1 MSHGTFEW
9 KGITHHRPG
18 PRRPSTKFEKRVFR
32 ELGLDDT
39 DDTDEEEEAGL
50 TAGNQGSGAQRGT
63 FQGAGGN
70 GGTQPPPAGVL
81 PPPANGRYGLPGNT
95 KNSVKPGPGQ
105 TAHRPPVKGK
115 SWTDV
120 VKKNLTQDQPP
131 LSAID
136 AIDVRGDKDSQ
147 QPAREQMRATA
158 ATDTET
164 FLDDH
169 LSEYETA
176 LKNHLN
182 DITADLDDHQ
192 KCGRVFKAFVNAFGQ
207 MLKETR
213 QNCFDGWMKRHADE
227 AVTKENWVEVFK
239 EASTLWKKVVDKFRQ
254 MYRQV
259 NSAGIQ
265 NGIQIQEPEEQG
277 KNFDINGLQIWC
289 YPPFLSKKTNV
300 AVEISKKTNVAVEKW
315 SNNLKYAFSQ
325 NIQKFVLEYQQL
337 LQDRFKKIKLYLF
350 DFRFDFSD
358 LCQWIK
364 DVQERATRS
373 GGDVNRQDTTVKPF
387 RWPRDCKKGVSFAK
401 PNHTIA
407 YKQFCRW
414 NDLEDDWDSR
424 RQFCMRMRA
433 TWLRLVACYPF
444 DKDGKPPTQEALES
458 YLRKQHVFE
467 IELFKITEGKKK
479 GKTDFAEVGYSD
491 LLLHPEKHVE
501 DCKDEQWKDH
511 RVLVYGAP
519 MRAANPY
526 LVSPR

>member
-1 MSHGTFEW
+1 M
-9 KGITHHRPG
+9 
-18 PRRPSTKFEKRVFR
+18 
-32 ELGLDDT
+32 
-39 DDTDEEEEAGL
+39 
-50 TAGNQGSGAQRGT
+50 
-63 FQGAGGN
+63 
-70 GGTQPPPAGVL
+70 
-81 PPPANGRYGLPGNT
+81 
-95 KNSVKPGPGQ
+95 
-105 TAHRPPVKGK
+105 
-115 SWTDV
+115 
-120 VKKNLTQDQPP
+120 VKKDLRRDQPP
-131 LSAID
+131 LSAIA

-158 ATDTET
+158 ATDAET
-164 FLDDH
+164 FLNYH
-169 LSEYETA
+169 LSEYETS
-176 LKNHLN
+176 LKNYLI
-182 DITADLDDHQ
+182 DITADLDDDQ

-213 QNCFDGWMKRHADE
+213 QNCFDGWMKRHAHED
-227 AVTKENWVEVFK
+227 VTKANWVEVFK

-259 NSAGIQ
+259 NSAGII

-289 YPPFLSKKTNV
+289 YPPFLSKT
-300 AVEISKKTNVAVEKW
+300 SQKTNVAVEKW
-315 SNNLKYAFSQ
+315 SKNLRHAFSQ

-337 LQDRFKKIKLYLF
+337 LQDRFKNIKYYLF

-444 DKDGKPPTQEALES
+444 KKDAEAPTRDAIES

-467 IELFKITEGKKK
+467 ISLFKKQN
-479 GKTDFAEVGYSD
+479 GKTDFKEEPYSE
-491 LLLHPEKHVE
+491 LLLHPEEHIE
-501 DCKDEQWKDH
+501 DCKKEEWRDH